1 MSKPTLGHLV
11 RYLILI
17 AFGLASSATGMKI
30 SNNPFSNLAST
41 LFKSNLGAI
50 LYPKLKDFFD
60 KPW

>member
-1 MSKPTLGHLV
+1 LV
-11 RYLILI
+11 GYLILI

-50 LYPKLKDFFD
+50 LYPKLKDFLD
-60 KPW
+60 KP